1 MQQLKS
7 ISKVINCVNIITN
20 ITCNSSQVL
29 KTGKLLGKRSFKKR
43 TLLKYG
49 HVFHWHATPCEY
61 KYRFY
66 KVPWTNLGI
75 RKLSRRE
82 SLYIS
87 WVPEEDIINED
98 SLHWYL
104 LNRQVSQDKPKLIAK
119 RISETNSQWSL
130 TTYAYFVFSNGAVQ
144 IDEWIFMNRD

>member
-1 MQQLKS
+1 MHQLKS

-20 ITCNSSQVL
+20 ITCSSSQVL
-29 KTGKLLGKRSFKKR
+29 KTRKLLGKRSFKKR

-49 HVFHWHATPCEY
+49 HVFHWHSTPCEY

-98 SLHWYL
+98 SLHWHL
-104 LNRQVSQDKPKLIAK
+104 PAQSPSFSRQAKNDCQAHFGNKFTVKLD
-119 RISETNSQWSL
+119 NL
-130 TTYAYFVFSNGAVQ
+130 CLFCF
-144 IDEWIFMNRD
+144 